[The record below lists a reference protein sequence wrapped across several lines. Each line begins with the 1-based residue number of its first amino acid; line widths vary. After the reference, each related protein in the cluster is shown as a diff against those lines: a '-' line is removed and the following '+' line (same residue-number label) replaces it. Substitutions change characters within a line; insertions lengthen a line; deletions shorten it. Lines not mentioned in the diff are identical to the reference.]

1 MFRHRAFALTSVLV
15 ATIYGYCRIG
25 RPLVPSKNP
34 VAHGY
39 GVIVRDGGRTIPK
52 SGLKILLIAQTL
64 KRSTRFLYNNLTG

>member
-52 SGLKILLIAQTL
+52 SGL
-64 KRSTRFLYNNLTG
+64 